1 MWYITEFAMFEYRV
15 KFANPGMAEKFS
27 SLVNLLGSPSGTES
41 DGISAQVAVNDLRDH
56 VLKLAGRQY
65 DDDEESAFAEIDIE
79 TSSFALLDGS
89 T

>member
-15 KFANPGMAEKFS
+15 KFAHPRMAEKFS
-27 SLVNLLGSPSGTES
+27 SLVNLLGSPSES
-41 DGISAQVAVNDLRDH
+41 DDISAQVVVNDLRDH

-65 DDDEESAFAEIDIE
+65 GNDEESAFAEIDIK
-79 TSSFALLDGS
+79 TSSFALLDVH